1 MRVGVVV
8 HALYPSTREAGA
20 GLVYIASSRITKGF
34 IVRFH
39 LKKAKIRKKPVSQ
52 NVRG

>member
-1 MRVGVVV
+1 MV

-39 LKKAKIRKKPVSQ
+39 LKKKIRKKPMSQ